1 MKELH
6 SFYKVINES
15 IKCELCPH
23 ECLLKNGQTGF
34 CKTIK
39 NVNNKLYSLN
49 YEELS
54 SISIDPIEKKP
65 LFHYHPGANVL
76 SLGSWGCNLR
86 CPFCQNFEISQFK
99 PTYLNTVKSE
109 NIPLIM
115 KNKKVNG
122 VAYTYS
128 EPLSCYEYVYNTCV
142 QVKKYNEN
150 YYNILVTNGF
160 INNSPFERLLN
171 YIDAVNIDLKTFN
184 SKIYTKYLKGSLKN
198 ILNSIEVVFQ
208 KDIHIELT
216 TLIVPK
222 ISDTL
227 NELEEEFKWISQLS
241 KDIPLHISKYYPI
254 FKYTE
259 PSPESS
265 LLIKVYEL
273 AKKYLNYVYIGNLWE
288 EKYESTFC
296 PNCGNLLI
304 KRNGYKIQKIN
315 LDEHGGCKT
324 CGKKII
330 KC

>member
-1 MKELH
+1 MKKIL
-6 SFYKVINES
+6 SFYKATNES
-15 IKCELCPH
+15 IKCELCPN
-23 ECLLKNGQTGF
+23 ECLLKNGQTGL

-39 NVNNKLYSLN
+39 NIDNKLYSLN
-49 YEELS
+49 YEEIS

-65 LFHYHPGANVL
+65 IFHYHPGDKVL
-76 SLGSWGCNLR
+76 SIGSWGCNLK

-99 PTYLNTVKSE
+99 PNYLSKVKANE
-109 NIPLIM
+109 IPLIINE
-115 KNKKVNG
+115 KNVNG
-122 VAYTYS
+122 IAYTYS
-128 EPLSCYEYVYNTCV
+128 EPLSCYEYVYESCV

-160 INNSPFERLLN
+160 INEYPFEKLLN

-184 SKIYTKYLKGSLKN
+184 SKNYMKYLKGNLKN
-198 ILNSIEVVFQ
+198 VLNSIELAFQ
-208 KDIHIELT
+208 KDIHVELT

-222 ISDTL
+222 ISDNL
-227 NELEEEFKWISQLS
+227 HDLEEEFKWISHLS
-241 KDIPLHISKYYPI
+241 KNIPLHISKYYPI
-254 FKYTE
+254 FKYN
-259 PSPESS
+259 ESKTSRS
-265 LLIKVYEL
+265 LLIKIYEM

-324 CGKKII
+324 CGQKII
-330 KC
+330 KY